1 MKKIEI
7 PVEKITTLNQND
19 VMSEITGITLPLT
32 IDSGAMISV
41 VPIELVSE
49 SEFTGEV
56 SKLKGL
62 NSNGEWSQGK
72 VANVTFVVGSLL
84 EQWQFQETP

>member
-1 MKKIEI
+1 MGHKSPQCPKRKDKVMRIEI
-7 PVEKITTLNQND
+7 PVEKITTLNQHD
-19 VMSEITGITLPLT
+19 VMSEITGIRLPLT
-32 IDSGAMISV
+32 IDSGAIISV

-62 NSNGEWSQGK
+62 NSNGKWS
-72 VANVTFVVGSLL
+72 
-84 EQWQFQETP
+84 